1 MEMTNNRISKYAK
14 LLIRVGLNVQKGQPV
29 VISSPVDCADFARLC
44 AEEAYNAGCREV
56 IMNWTDDKLGRMKY
70 LHADNEIFDS
80 VPQWRADMYNSLSE
94 EGAAWL
100 SIYSE
105 DPEAMNGVD
114 PDRIRRASVA
124 SGKALKP
131 YRDRQ
136 MVSFFPWCIAS
147 VPTTAWA
154 KKVFPNASDDEA
166 IDKLWNAILDASRVF
181 EDTDPVKEWEEHCAN
196 LKRHVDILNEYD
208 FDYLEYRNSLGT
220 DLTVKLPEN
229 HIWQGGSEE
238 TQTTKIPF
246 CANIPTEEVFSAPL
260 KTGVD
265 GVVYASKPLVIN
277 GTIVDKFSFKLEKG
291 KIVDVQAEVGLEML
305 KSAISVDEGASYLG
319 EVALVPYH
327 SPISQSG
334 LLFYNTLFDENA
346 ACHIAFGEGYACVKG
361 GADMTRDELT
371 AAGINDSIMHEDFMV
386 GTPDLSVIGVTKDG
400 RRIPVIV
407 DGDFAF

>member
-1 MEMTNNRISKYAK
+1 MTNNRISKFAK
-14 LLIRVGLNVQKGQPV
+14 LLIKVGLNVQKGQPV
-29 VISSPVDCADFARLC
+29 VITCPVDCADFARLC
-44 AEEAYNAGCREV
+44 AKEAYDAGCREV
-56 IMNWTDDKLGRMKY
+56 IMNWADDQMVRMKY
-70 LHADNEIFDS
+70 LHAYDSIFDT
-80 VPQWRADMYNSLSE
+80 VPQWRADMYNSLSA

-100 SIYSE
+100 VIHSE
-105 DPEAMNGVD
+105 DPESMNGVD
-114 PDRIRRASVA
+114 PERLRRSSVA

-136 MVSFFPWCIAS
+136 MVNFFPWCIAS
-147 VPTTAWA
+147 VPSLAWA
-154 KKVFPNASDDEA
+154 KKVFPCISDEEA
-166 IDKLWNAILDASRVF
+166 MDKLWNAILDASRVF
-181 EDTDPVKEWEEHCAN
+181 EDTDPVKEWEEHCET
-196 LKRHVDILNEYD
+196 LRRHVEIMNGYD
-208 FDYLEYRNSLGT
+208 FEYLEYKNSLGT

-229 HIWQGGSEE
+229 HIWAGGSEE
-238 TQTTKIPF
+238 TQVSKIPF
-246 CANIPTEEVFSAPL
+246 CANIPTEEIFGAPL

-277 GTIVDKFSFKLEKG
+277 GTIVDKFSFRLEKG

-305 KSAISVDEGASYLG
+305 KSAIAVDEGASYLG

-361 GADMTRDELT
+361 GTEMTRDELT

-400 RRIPVIV
+400 RRIPVMV